1 MSFEA
6 GPKRVVTPLLT
17 TPLVNSGGGKIVSEK
32 KGEPFSG
39 LLSLNF
45 PFFTSGGTSGAYRGM
60 GDRRGRQ
67 VRGGGG
73 VQVQA
78 WTGRP
83 VGQETPHSD
92 VIGDGG

>member
-67 VRGGGG
+67 VRGGEVSRFKPGPGG
-73 VQVQA
+73 QWVRK
-78 WTGRP
+78 RP
-83 VGQETPHSD
+83 ILT
-92 VIGDGG
+92 

>member
-60 GDRRGRQ
+60 GDPGEGGKS
-67 VRGGGG
+67 GGGRCPG
-73 VQVQA
+73 SSLDRA
-78 WTGRP
+78 ASGSGNAP
-83 VGQETPHSD
+83 F
-92 VIGDGG
+92 